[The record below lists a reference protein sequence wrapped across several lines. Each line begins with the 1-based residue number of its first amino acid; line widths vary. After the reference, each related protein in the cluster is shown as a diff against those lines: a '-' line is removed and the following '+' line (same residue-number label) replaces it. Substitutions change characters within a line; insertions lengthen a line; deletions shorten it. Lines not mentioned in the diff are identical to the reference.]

1 MGMAVAKA
9 LSTRDEWDIHIL
21 DINCERGTQIAQDL
35 PRTTFHRADVTKYT
49 DLSEAFQNA
58 FDKQGSLDFVF
69 ANAGVVERF
78 NFYAE
83 HHAADKAVAPPPEPD
98 LLSIDADLKGVILT
112 TYLAQHYFRH
122 SPHKGH
128 GASIVMTASCC
139 ALYPSYYSPLYS
151 AAKSIPLT
159 IFPLQAIP
167 F

>member
-1 MGMAVAKA
+1 MGLAVAKA

-21 DINCERGTQIAQDL
+21 DINSERGTQIDQDL

-49 DLSEAFQNA
+49 ELSETFQKA
-58 FDKQGSLDFVF
+58 FDKKGTLDFVF

-83 HHAADKAVAPPPEPD
+83 HPAADKTVAPPPEPD

-151 AAKSIPLT
+151 GAKGAPLPISISQT
-159 IFPLQAIP
+159 VAF
-167 F
+167 